1 MMESQEAGFHAAVV
15 RTMGRCGPMAAR
27 RDDRGGAGTP
37 YRRVMPHGRA
47 WAGQSTILM
56 VAMALALLAFVGLL
70 YDAGNVVAA
79 RRELQNAADSAAR
92 AGADALDE
100 RNYRRLEGQGSDAY
114 GFGKGIAEA
123 TARQYLAAQ
132 GITDGEVDAGGR
144 AVIVRVRRTVP
155 TILLRGFDG
164 AGFTV
169 GASAAAEPIVR

>member
-1 MMESQEAGFHAAVV
+1 V
-15 RTMGRCGPMAAR
+15 
-27 RDDRGGAGTP
+27 
-37 YRRVMPHGRA
+37 
-47 WAGQSTILM
+47 WKGQTTILM
-56 VAMALALLAFVGLL
+56 VVMALALLTFAGLL
-70 YDAGNVVAA
+70 YDAGNLFAA

-92 AGADALDE
+92 AGADALDV
-100 RNYRRLEGQGSDAY
+100 RNYRRQEGQGSDAY
-114 GFGKGIAEA
+114 GFGRGIAEA

-169 GASAAAEPIVR
+169 VVSAGAEPVVR